1 MPRPTLAIG
10 LALAAS
16 AACACPSPTTTRAS
30 YYGSGFQGR
39 RTASGRIFHQGE
51 LTAAHRSCRFGTQ
64 VRVTNLRNGRNVVV
78 TITDRGP
85 YVRGRGLDL
94 SVSAARAIGATG
106 AGVVSVRLDP
116 LCEAGPNLARAQA
129 QSSADSHL

>member
-1 MPRPTLAIG
+1 MFKAVSA
-10 LALAAS
+10 LALVLSLAVS
-16 AACACPSPTTTRAS
+16 AVHACPGQTVTRAS
-30 YYGSGFQGR
+30 YYGPGFNGR
-39 RTASGRIFHQGE
+39 RTASGQVFRQHD
-51 LTAAHRSCRFGTQ
+51 LTAAHRTWRFGTK

-94 SVSAARAIGATG
+94 SLGAARALGTTG

-116 LCEAGPNLARAQA
+116 LCSQEG
-129 QSSADSHL
+129 

>member
-1 MPRPTLAIG
+1 VLG

-16 AACACPSPTTTRAS
+16 TAYACPSPTTTRAS
-30 YYGSGFQGR
+30 YYGRGFHGR
-39 RTASGRIFHQGE
+39 RTASGSIFDQGD
-51 LTAAHRSCRFGTQ
+51 LTAAHRSWRFGTK
-64 VRVTNLRNGRNVVV
+64 VLVTNLRNGRNVVV

-94 SVSAARAIGATG
+94 SVGAARMIGATG

-116 LCEAGPNLARAQA
+116 LCAATPTT
-129 QSSADSHL
+129 

>member
-1 MPRPTLAIG
+1 MPRSTLAFG

-30 YYGSGFQGR
+30 YYGPGFHGR
-39 RTASGRIFHQGE
+39 RTASGRIFDQGD
-51 LTAAHRSCRFGTQ
+51 LTAAHRSWGFGTK

-94 SVSAARAIGATG
+94 SVGAARAIGATG
-106 AGVVSVRLDP
+106 PGVVSVRLDP
-116 LCEAGPNLARAQA
+116 LCGATPA
-129 QSSADSHL
+129 S